1 LACSLLHSLY
11 LYHKSVVFSYSEKK
25 IAALSKEELKN
36 WTHVGEA
43 EQDDDDDDENHTKK

>member
-1 LACSLLHSLY
+1 LLHSHSY

-36 WTHVGEA
+36 WTQIGEV
-43 EQDDDDDDENHTKK
+43 EQEDEDVENHTKK

>member
-1 LACSLLHSLY
+1 LLHSPSY

-43 EQDDDDDDENHTKK
+43 EQDDEEGENHTKK

>member
-1 LACSLLHSLY
+1 LTSSLLHSTSY
-11 LYHKSVVFSYSEKK
+11 LYHKSVVLSYSEKK

-43 EQDDDDDDENHTKK
+43 EQDDEDGENNAKK